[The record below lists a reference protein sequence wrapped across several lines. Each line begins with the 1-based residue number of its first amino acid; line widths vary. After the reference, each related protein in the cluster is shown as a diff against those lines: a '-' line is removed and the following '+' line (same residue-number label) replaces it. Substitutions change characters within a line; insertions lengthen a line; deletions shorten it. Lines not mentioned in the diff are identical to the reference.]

1 MSNLMETR
9 RSAHVLVVAWVF
21 VVVFFLLDL
30 LIPPDIASGT
40 AYVIVVFILARYGRY
55 DQLPLIACTTM
66 ALVVVDTFISGPQF
80 VDWPILSNRI
90 MTLMAIGIS
99 AALLLQQQQLREQ
112 DKTRDILFRNLL
124 DSAPDAMVIVNER
137 GHIELAN
144 KQVEALFGYKKSDL
158 IGRPI
163 EVLMPERFAQAHV
176 GSRNGYFASPVTRSM
191 GQNIDLRALK
201 QNGQEFPVEISLS
214 PLETDQGLLVSAAI
228 RDVSERREAD
238 AKFRNLLD
246 SAPDAMVIVGDNGEI
261 VLANKQTES
270 VFGYSQDELVG
281 QPIEILMP
289 KRFQGKHAH
298 HRQSFFVT
306 PIVREMGR
314 NLELFGQKKTGQ
326 EFPVEISL
334 SPLETKEG
342 LLVSAAIRDIT
353 ERKDK
358 EVELNRYAQQLE
370 SKNQELEQFAYIA
383 SHDLQE
389 PMRTVSSFAGLL
401 LDEYR
406 GQLDQ
411 NADTYLQYISDSSQR
426 MTLLIKGLLDY
437 SRIGSQSTLSL
448 VKCDDLLSELRQDL
462 EVIIVEQHATVRH
475 SGLPELVTYGNELRQ
490 LLQNLLSNAIKFH
503 KPGCPPE
510 VTVSATKHEAFWQ
523 FTVQDNGIG
532 IDPLYQD
539 RVFMIFHRLHT
550 TDEYEGTGIGL
561 AHCKKIVE
569 LLGGTLWLDSEPGVG
584 SQFHFTV
591 PDRSAEYRPPVTPLE
606 TVT

>member
-462 EVIIVEQHATVRH
+462 EVIIAEQHATVRH

>member
-462 EVIIVEQHATVRH
+462 EVIIAEQHATVRH

-591 PDRSAEYRPPVTPLE
+591 PDRSAECRPPVTPLE

>member
-462 EVIIVEQHATVRH
+462 EVIIAEQHATVRH

-569 LLGGTLWLDSEPGVG
+569 LLGGTLWLESEPGVG

-591 PDRSAEYRPPVTPLE
+591 PDRSAECRPPVTPLE